1 MNFVIASVFLKQD
14 TRGYSSQLS
23 IGHADPSHNGNY
35 TCTAE
40 NDAESVSYTAAFHV
54 DGNDIKI
61 KKYYLLN
68 SLVVHCIIPI
78 HLNSYL
84 NYLAITLS

>member
-1 MNFVIASVFLKQD
+1 MNFAITSVFLIQD

-61 KKYYLLN
+61 KDTVAFLTFLLF
-68 SLVVHCIIPI
+68 I
-78 HLNSYL
+78 
-84 NYLAITLS
+84 A